1 MGESW
6 HNNHHAYPGSA
17 SLGLLPGQIDLGWWL
32 IKAFEAAG
40 LARNIKTPDNL
51 APRPGSRRVDEPGN
65 ADAVAPRHRGS
76 ALFQ

>member
-17 SLGLLPGQIDLGWWL
+17 KLGLLPGQIDLGWWL

-40 LARNIKTPDNL
+40 LASNIKTPDNL